1 MFVIVRWINEAGMWL
16 AIQSEVQDEAA
27 KLKEAMEVS
36 LREQQAARE
45 AEEAAPPIA
54 LLSEERLRK
63 KFPGSAV
70 LARLDAVLP
79 SWVLFSERMPL
90 REKVKH
96 KVRPSTV
103 AARTGCNVI
112 DSHAM
117 LHHVACISC
126 GVGWGSGMWQLVA
139 CLAAQQRQQF

>member
-1 MFVIVRWINEAGMWL
+1 MWL

-63 KFPGSAV
+63 KFLGSAV

-96 KVRPSTV
+96 KVGP
-103 AARTGCNVI
+103 
-112 DSHAM
+112 
-117 LHHVACISC
+117 
-126 GVGWGSGMWQLVA
+126 
-139 CLAAQQRQQF
+139 AQQHPYWVSLYSTLHTSIMVFSSCCAL

>member
-1 MFVIVRWINEAGMWL
+1 MWL

-36 LREQQAARE
+36 LREQQTARE
-45 AEEAAPPIA
+45 AEEAAPPMA

-79 SWVLFSERMPL
+79 SCVLFSERMPL
-90 REKVKH
+90 RDKVKH
-96 KVRPSTV
+96 KVRQQCDRLI
-103 AARTGCNVI
+103 ALLR
-112 DSHAM
+112 HM
-117 LHHVACISC
+117 ACTSC
-126 GVGWGSGMWQLVA
+126 GGMVYWHIICRMWQQLVA
-139 CLAAQQRQQF
+139 SFSAQQ